1 MPITE
6 IGKRLKKAIQAKSL
20 MQIQVVEMAAPLLE
34 ARGMKLSP
42 SKLSQYITG
51 KSTPDSDMIELLAEV
66 LEVNPAW
73 LAGFEKEKPTLPEED
88 ELDEELVRMLM
99 KLSAEETA
107 KVLAFVQ
114 GLLAGRKD

>member
-42 SKLSQYITG
+42 SKHYG
-51 KSTPDSDMIELLAEV
+51 STALFCRAFFEV
-66 LEVNPAW
+66 SIPFDCRAVY
-73 LAGFEKEKPTLPEED
+73 
-88 ELDEELVRMLM
+88 
-99 KLSAEETA
+99 
-107 KVLAFVQ
+107 
-114 GLLAGRKD
+114 